1 MLKAHWSHSSSA
13 KNSQFNANI
22 TPTFKTRPLDQGSV
36 TTSESW
42 MSKVD
47 NLAQNEQDTLLGTSL
62 SRRFSKLPL
71 WLSHP
76 ANIGAFYGL
85 LVSLALILP
94 YAFSGENNEVWAV
107 EWIFHTSLLI
117 VACALTGF
125 ASILL
130 IAFSKRHPMAPPRYI
145 LYPMP
150 FIGLALLSIDRTGL
164 IAIPSLLT
172 WALLLL
178 PGPVYVHLSWAPRWR
193 LLCMVE
199 DGKDPF
205 LGMETK
211 TDNSEAEEMAGDD
224 TELLEV
230 VDNFE
235 SEE

>member
-1 MLKAHWSHSSSA
+1 MG
-13 KNSQFNANI
+13 Q
-22 TPTFKTRPLDQGSV
+22 V
-36 TTSESW
+36 E
-42 MSKVD
+42 
-47 NLAQNEQDTLLGTSL
+47 NLAPHEQDTLLGTSL

-85 LVSLALILP
+85 LVALARILP
-94 YAFSGENNEVWAV
+94 YAFGGKNNDVWAV
-107 EWIFHTSLLI
+107 EWIFHTALLI

-125 ASILL
+125 VSILL

-150 FIGLALLSIDRTGL
+150 FIGLALLSIDRTEL
-164 IAIPSLLT
+164 LTIPSLLV

-205 LGMETK
+205 QGMEVK
-211 TDNSEAEEMAGDD
+211 QESSEAEEMAGDD

>member
-1 MLKAHWSHSSSA
+1 MG
-13 KNSQFNANI
+13 
-22 TPTFKTRPLDQGSV
+22 RV
-36 TTSESW
+36 E
-42 MSKVD
+42 
-47 NLAQNEQDTLLGTSL
+47 NLAPHEQDTLLGTSL

-76 ANIGAFYGL
+76 ANIGALYGL
-85 LVSLALILP
+85 LVALALILP
-94 YAFSGENNEVWAV
+94 YAFGGKDNDVWAV
-107 EWIFHTSLLI
+107 EWIFHTALLI

-125 ASILL
+125 VSIML

-150 FIGLALLSIDRTGL
+150 FIGLALLSIDRTEL
-164 IAIPSLLT
+164 LVIPSLLV

-205 LGMETK
+205 QGMEVK
-211 TDNSEAEEMAGDD
+211 QESSEAEEMAGDD